1 MGYNYNKLRG
11 KIREVFGTQ
20 EKFAVAIGISVPA
33 LSQRLTNKTKFTQD
47 EILKSCDSLGID
59 SADIADYFLRTKFR
73 KAEKSCMKGGDQ
85 DGTKSSRTDDGRNFT
100 VTPHRS

>member
-20 EKFAVAIGISVPA
+20 EKFAVSIGISVPA

-59 SADIADYFLRTKFR
+59 SVDIADYF
-73 KAEKSCMKGGDQ
+73 
-85 DGTKSSRTDDGRNFT
+85 FT
-100 VTPHRS
+100 HEVQES